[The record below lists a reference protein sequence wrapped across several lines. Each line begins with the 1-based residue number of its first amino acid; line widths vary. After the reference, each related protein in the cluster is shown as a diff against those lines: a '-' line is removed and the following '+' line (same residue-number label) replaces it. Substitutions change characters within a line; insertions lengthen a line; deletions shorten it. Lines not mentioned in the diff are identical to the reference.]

1 MLRRTTLAGAVGLIG
16 LATFTP
22 IERSAEA
29 AEVQVSREACMRL
42 TNYVPDGSVAA
53 EYEPGV
59 DSRGRPVAPADY
71 GTAGVIKPPEV
82 YRFDVELNPFPRD
95 RVRLRESQLN
105 EVDTAIA
112 LTKREIAA
120 LEAAGDDTT
129 AAQAALSD
137 LEVERSGLLDGL
149 SVDDRRPGERS
160 KLSVGEVT
168 VTQDGAVFWNGQPL
182 QDPNIVLLTRKCRE
196 LLRR

>member
-1 MLRRTTLAGAVGLIG
+1 MLRITTLTGAVGLFG
-16 LATFTP
+16 LAAFIP
-22 IERSAEA
+22 IDRSAEA
-29 AEVQVSREACMRL
+29 VEVEVSREACMRL

-53 EYEPGV
+53 EYDPGV

-71 GTAGVIKPPEV
+71 GAAGVIKPPEV

-95 RVRLRESQLN
+95 RVRLQESQLS

-129 AAQAALSD
+129 AARAALSD
-137 LEVERSGLLDGL
+137 LEGERSGLLDGL
-149 SVDDRRPGERS
+149 SVADRRPTQRS
-160 KLSVGEVT
+160 TLSVGEVT
-168 VTQDGAVFWNGQPL
+168 VTQDGTVFWNGQPL
-182 QDPNIVLLTRKCRE
+182 QDPNVVLLTRKCRE
-196 LLRR
+196 LLSR

>member
-1 MLRRTTLAGAVGLIG
+1 MLCKTTLAGMAGLCLAVLIALPG
-16 LATFTP
+16 M
-22 IERSAEA
+22 AEA
-29 AEVQVSREACMRL
+29 AEVQVSRETCLRL

-53 EYEPGV
+53 DYEPGV

-71 GTAGVIKPPEV
+71 GTTGVIKPPEV

-95 RVRLRESQLN
+95 RVRLQESRLN

-112 LTKREIAA
+112 LTRREIAA
-120 LEAAGDDTT
+120 MDAAGDDTS
-129 AAQAALSD
+129 AARAALSN
-137 LEVERSGLLDGL
+137 LEGERASLLDGL
-149 SVDDRRPGERS
+149 SRADRRLGERS

-182 QDPNIVLLTRKCRE
+182 QDPNILILTQKCRE

>member
-1 MLRRTTLAGAVGLIG
+1 MLRNTTLAGMAGLC
-16 LATFTP
+16 LAALIPMQGTV
-22 IERSAEA
+22 EA
-29 AEVQVSREACMRL
+29 AEVQVSREACLRL

-53 EYEPGV
+53 DYEPGV

-95 RVRLRESQLN
+95 RVRSQESRLN

-112 LTKREIAA
+112 LTRREIAA
-120 LEAAGDDTT
+120 MEAAGDDT
-129 AAQAALSD
+129 AAARSALSD
-137 LEVERSGLLDGL
+137 LEGERSSLLEGLARA
-149 SVDDRRPGERS
+149 DRRPGERS
-160 KLSVGEVT
+160 TLSVGEVT
-168 VTQDGAVFWNGQPL
+168 VTQDGAVYWNGQPL
-182 QDPNIVLLTRKCRE
+182 QDPNIVLLTQKCRE

>member
-1 MLRRTTLAGAVGLIG
+1 MLCKTTLAGMAGLCLAVLIALPG
-16 LATFTP
+16 M
-22 IERSAEA
+22 AEA
-29 AEVQVSREACMRL
+29 AEVQVSRETCLRL

-53 EYEPGV
+53 DYEPGV

-71 GTAGVIKPPEV
+71 GTTGVIKPPEV

-95 RVRLRESQLN
+95 RVRLQESRLN

-112 LTKREIAA
+112 LTRREIAA
-120 LEAAGDDTT
+120 MDAAGDDTS
-129 AAQAALSD
+129 AARSALSN
-137 LEVERSGLLDGL
+137 LEGERASLLDGL
-149 SVDDRRPGERS
+149 SRADRRLGERS

-182 QDPNIVLLTRKCRE
+182 QDPNILILTQKCRE

>member
-1 MLRRTTLAGAVGLIG
+1 MLRNTTLAGMAGLC
-16 LATFTP
+16 LAALIPMQGTV
-22 IERSAEA
+22 EA
-29 AEVQVSREACMRL
+29 AEVQVSREACLRL

-53 EYEPGV
+53 DYEPGV

-95 RVRLRESQLN
+95 RARSQESRLN

-112 LTKREIAA
+112 LTRREIAA
-120 LEAAGDDTT
+120 MEAAGDDT
-129 AAQAALSD
+129 AAARSALSD
-137 LEVERSGLLDGL
+137 LEGERSSLLEGLARA
-149 SVDDRRPGERS
+149 DRRPGERS
-160 KLSVGEVT
+160 TLSVGEVT
-168 VTQDGAVFWNGQPL
+168 VMQDGAVYWNGQPL
-182 QDPNIVLLTRKCRE
+182 QDPNIVLLTQKCRE

>member
-1 MLRRTTLAGAVGLIG
+1 MLRKMTLAGVAGLC
-16 LATFTP
+16 LAAFVP
-22 IERSAEA
+22 IAASAEA
-29 AEVQVSREACMRL
+29 VEVQVSREDCLRL

-53 EYEPGV
+53 EYKPGV

-71 GTAGVIKPPEV
+71 GTAGVIEPPEV

-95 RVRLRESQLN
+95 RVRLQESQLN

-120 LEAAGDDTT
+120 MEAAGDDTT
-129 AAQAALSD
+129 AARATLSD
-137 LEVERSGLLDGL
+137 LEGERSGLLEGL
-149 SVDDRRPGERS
+149 ARADRRPGERS

-182 QDPNIVLLTRKCRE
+182 QDANILVLIEKCRE

>member
-1 MLRRTTLAGAVGLIG
+1 MVRKTTLAGMAGLC
-16 LATFTP
+16 LAALAPLHGT
-22 IERSAEA
+22 AEA
-29 AEVQVSREACMRL
+29 AEVEVSREACLRL
-42 TNYVPDGSVAA
+42 TNYVPDGSVDA
-53 EYEPGV
+53 EYKPGV

-95 RVRLRESQLN
+95 RVRLQESQLN

-120 LEAAGDDTT
+120 LEAAGDDAS
-129 AAQAALSD
+129 AARAALSD
-137 LEVERSGLLDGL
+137 LEGERSDLLDGL
-149 SVDDRRPGERS
+149 SVSDRRPGERS
-160 KLSVGEVT
+160 TLSVGEVT

-182 QDPNIVLLTRKCRE
+182 QDPNVVLLTRKCRE
-196 LLRR
+196 LLSR

>member
-1 MLRRTTLAGAVGLIG
+1 MLRNTTLAGMAGLC
-16 LATFTP
+16 LAALIPMQGTV
-22 IERSAEA
+22 EA
-29 AEVQVSREACMRL
+29 AEVQVSREACLRL

-53 EYEPGV
+53 DYEPGV

-95 RVRLRESQLN
+95 RVRSQESRLN

-112 LTKREIAA
+112 LTRREIAA
-120 LEAAGDDTT
+120 MEAAGDDT
-129 AAQAALSD
+129 AAARLALSD
-137 LEVERSGLLDGL
+137 LEGERSSLLEGLARA
-149 SVDDRRPGERS
+149 DRRPGERS
-160 KLSVGEVT
+160 TLSVGEVT
-168 VTQDGAVFWNGQPL
+168 VTQDGAVYWNGQPL
-182 QDPNIVLLTRKCRE
+182 QDPNIVLLTQKCRE

>member
-1 MLRRTTLAGAVGLIG
+1 MLRNTTLAGMAGLC
-16 LATFTP
+16 LAALIPMLGTV
-22 IERSAEA
+22 EA
-29 AEVQVSREACMRL
+29 AEVQVSREACLRL

-53 EYEPGV
+53 DYEPGV

-95 RVRLRESQLN
+95 RVRSQESRLN

-112 LTKREIAA
+112 LTRREIAA
-120 LEAAGDDTT
+120 MEAAGDDT
-129 AAQAALSD
+129 AAARSALSD
-137 LEVERSGLLDGL
+137 LEGERSSLLEGLARA
-149 SVDDRRPGERS
+149 DRRPGERS
-160 KLSVGEVT
+160 TLSVGEVT
-168 VTQDGAVFWNGQPL
+168 VTQDGAVYWNGQPL
-182 QDPNIVLLTRKCRE
+182 QDPNIVLLTQKCRE